1 MRLKKRKIKVI
12 KCGCSK
18 TKKNRLQR
26 AVAKSQKPKP
36 KPKIDEK
43 TYLLSRKHEKK
54 SNIATN
60 KLKRNDQS
68 SSSLEESSV

>member
-36 KPKIDEK
+36 KQKIDEK
-43 TYLLSRKHEKK
+43 NIFIVKKTRKKK
-54 SNIATN
+54 QYSNKQT
-60 KLKRNDQS
+60 KKK
-68 SSSLEESSV
+68 

>member
-18 TKKNRLQR
+18 TKKNCLQR

-36 KPKIDEK
+36 KQKIDEK
-43 TYLLSRKHEKK
+43 NIFIVKK
-54 SNIATN
+54 TRIVVFA
-60 KLKRNDQS
+60 
-68 SSSLEESSV
+68 

>member
-1 MRLKKRKIKVI
+1 MRLKKRRIKVI
-12 KCGCSK
+12 KCGCKK

-43 TYLLSRKHEKK
+43 NIFIVKKTRKT
-54 SNIATN
+54 NIYSTAPIFICFAN
-60 KLKRNDQS
+60 YMR
-68 SSSLEESSV
+68 

>member
-18 TKKNRLQR
+18 TKKNRLQC
-26 AVAKSQKPKP
+26 AVVKSQKPKA

-43 TYLLSRKHEKK
+43 NIFIVKKTRKKK
-54 SNIATN
+54 QYSNNQT
-60 KLKRNDQS
+60 KKK
-68 SSSLEESSV
+68 